1 MSILDPVIVSIVQD
15 MFKELALN
23 EACMMPLQQRLLP
36 TLVSILQAGPDKVA
50 LGLPS
55 VSKHV
60 EHQLFT
66 QAMRLK
72 NFFHAQLS

>member
-55 VSKHV
+55 VS
-60 EHQLFT
+60 
-66 QAMRLK
+66 
-72 NFFHAQLS
+72 